1 MLKVKLYQAATY
13 ITKEQFYKR
22 LEQNLYSD
30 EQGFGFELLDDSED
44 NFVAQFIERTIRK
57 QEFELPD
64 GEVSEIETVSYIK
77 VKFGI
82 RFDTKHALY
91 VINPPRSMKYP
102 FEMIRALFGSDNGLK
117 PVDLDLKKLLDVFSA
132 KYDYVIRS
140 MSLSNIQ
147 CDPNT
152 IAKTKIAS
160 TKDLIPFYL
169 EHYSETPAVIDTVHM
184 VVNGIDTELSRTGRF
199 RVHEANL
206 QTFMLM
212 IDHSFQ

>member
-1 MLKVKLYQAATY
+1 MIKVKLYNAGVP
-13 ITKEQFYKR
+13 ISRDDIEER
-22 LEQNLYSD
+22 LLQKWYTD
-30 EQGFGFELLDDSED
+30 EKGFGFEIVKNDSD
-44 NFVAQFIERTIRK
+44 FVAQFIERTIHK
-57 QEFELPD
+57 QEFELPG
-64 GEVSEIETVSYIK
+64 GELSEIETVSYIK

-102 FEMIRALFGSDNGLK
+102 FEMIRTLFGADSGLK
-117 PVDLDLKKLLDVFSA
+117 PIELDLKKLLDVFDS
-132 KYDYVIRS
+132 KYDYVIKS

-152 IAKTKIAS
+152 VAKTKITS
-160 TKDLIPFYL
+160 SKDLNPFYL

-184 VVNGIDTELSRTGRF
+184 LVNGIDTELSRTGRF
-199 RVHEANL
+199 RVHDANL

-212 IDHSFQ
+212 LDHSFQ

>member
-1 MLKVKLYQAATY
+1 MLKVKLYDTDLPISREDIEERILQ
-13 ITKEQFYKR
+13 KR
-22 LEQNLYSD
+22 YSD
-30 EQGFGFELLDDSED
+30 EKGFGFEVVKNETD
-44 NFVAQFIERTIRK
+44 FVAQFIERTIRK

-77 VKFGI
+77 VKFGV

-102 FEMIRALFGSDNGLK
+102 FEMIRTLFGSDSGLR
-117 PVDLDLKKLLDVFSA
+117 PVDLDLKKLLDVFSV
-132 KYDYVIRS
+132 KYDHVIKS

-147 CDPNT
+147 CDPHT
-152 IAKTKIAS
+152 VAKTKIAS
-160 TKDLIPFYL
+160 SKDLNPFYL

-199 RVHEANL
+199 RVHDVNL
-206 QTFMLM
+206 QVFMLM
-212 IDHSFQ
+212 LDHSFQ

>member
-13 ITKEQFYKR
+13 ITKEQFYTR

-44 NFVAQFIERTIRK
+44 NFLAQFIERTIRK

-102 FEMIRALFGSDNGLK
+102 FEMIRTLFGSDSGLK
-117 PVDLDLKKLLDVFSA
+117 PVELDLKKLLDVFSV
-132 KYDYVIRS
+132 KYDHIIKS

-147 CDPNT
+147 CDPHT
-152 IAKTKIAS
+152 VAKTKIAS
-160 TKDLIPFYL
+160 SKDLNPFYL

-199 RVHEANL
+199 RVHGANL

>member
-1 MLKVKLYQAATY
+1 MIKVKLYCAGVSVSRGDIEERLLQ
-13 ITKEQFYKR
+13 KR
-22 LEQNLYSD
+22 YTD
-30 EQGFGFELLDDSED
+30 EKGFGFEIVKNDSD
-44 NFVAQFIERTIRK
+44 FVAQFIERTIRK

-64 GEVSEIETVSYIK
+64 GDVSEIETVSYTK

-102 FEMIRALFGSDNGLK
+102 FEMIRTLFGSDSGLK
-117 PVDLDLKKLLDVFSA
+117 PVDLDLKKLLDVFDS
-132 KYDYVIRS
+132 KYDHVIKS

-152 IAKTKIAS
+152 VAKTKIIS
-160 TKDLIPFYL
+160 SKDLNPFYL
-169 EHYSETPAVIDTVHM
+169 EHYSETSAVIDTVHM
-184 VVNGIDTELSRTGRF
+184 LVNGIDTELSRTGRF
-199 RVHEANL
+199 RLHDANL

-212 IDHSFQ
+212 LDHSFL

>member
-1 MLKVKLYQAATY
+1 MIKVKLYNADLP
-13 ITKEQFYKR
+13 ISREDIKELILQKR
-22 LEQNLYSD
+22 YSD
-30 EQGFGFELLDDSED
+30 EKGFGFEIVKSETD
-44 NFVAQFIERTIRK
+44 FVAQFIERIIHK
-57 QEFELPD
+57 QKFELPD
-64 GEVSEIETVSYIK
+64 GEFSEIETVSYIK

-102 FEMIRALFGSDNGLK
+102 FEMIRTLFGSDSGLK

-132 KYDYVIRS
+132 KYDHIIKS

-147 CDPNT
+147 CYPHT
-152 IAKTKIAS
+152 VAKTKIAS
-160 TKDLIPFYL
+160 SKDLNSFYL
-169 EHYSETPAVIDTVHM
+169 GHYSETPAVIDTIHM
-184 VVNGIDTELSRTGRF
+184 IVNGIDIELSRTGRF

-212 IDHSFQ
+212 LDHSFQ

>member
-1 MLKVKLYQAATY
+1 MLKVKLYQSGIHAN
-13 ITKEQFYKR
+13 KGDFYDR
-22 LEQNLYSD
+22 LSQNLYSD
-30 EQGFGFELLDDSED
+30 QEGFGFELLDDSDD
-44 NFVAQFIERTIRK
+44 NFIMQFIERVISK

-77 VKFGI
+77 VKFGV
-82 RFDTKHALY
+82 RFGTKHALY

-102 FEMIRALFGSDNGLK
+102 FEMIRTLFGTSSGLK
-117 PVDLDLKKLLDVFSA
+117 PVDLDLKKLLDVFDA
-132 KYDYVIRS
+132 KYDNVIKS

-152 IAKTKIAS
+152 VAKTKIAS
-160 TKDLIPFYL
+160 SKDLNPFYL
-169 EHYSETPAVIDTVHM
+169 ENYSETPAVIDTVHM

-212 IDHSFQ
+212 LDHSFQ